1 MESIKVTTDDL
12 LSVGRAAKSLN
23 VSRVTAYQWIKDG
36 KLNTIKLGGILF
48 VPISEV
54 ERLKIERL
62 NNQSTGKPVD

>member
-12 LSVGRAAKSLN
+12 LSVGRAAKNLN

-54 ERLKIERL
+54 ERLMNERKS
-62 NNQSTGKPVD
+62 QATGKPVA

>member
-1 MESIKVTTDDL
+1 VESIKVTTDDL
-12 LSVGRAAKSLN
+12 LSVGRAAKNLN

-54 ERLKIERL
+54 ERLKKERL
-62 NNQSTGKPVD
+62 KNEEAA

>member
-12 LSVGRAAKSLN
+12 MSVGRAAKDLN

-54 ERLKIERL
+54 ERLKKERL
-62 NNQSTGKPVD
+62 KNEEAA